1 MPDYSAVS
9 APFGFVPF
17 GPVLRANWYSLVT
30 SIAVATYHGSV
41 MELVGN
47 TLVTP
52 AMGSLP
58 AAVSEETGAA
68 GSIIGAVIGIMD
80 HTYCPAL
87 YIPASAAG
95 NGVIAGYALI
105 ADHPDQLYIA
115 AEDGVTSSLVAAD
128 MGLAIDAIGTTG
140 STVTGRSYMMLNSDT
155 MATTATLAFLLIK
168 PHPDDTFATA
178 TTAGQYTRFI
188 VKINSSAYGSAVA
201 GI

>member
-1 MPDYSAVS
+1 MPDYTGVS
-9 APFGFVPF
+9 APFGFVPY
-17 GPVLRANWYSLVT
+17 GPVLRANWYALVT

-80 HTYCPAL
+80 HTACPAL
-87 YIPASAAG
+87 YIAASAAG

-105 ADHPDQLYIA
+105 ADHPDQLYVA
-115 AEDGVTSSLVAAD
+115 AEDGVTSSLIAAD

-140 STVTGRSYMMLNSDT
+140 STVTGRSYMMLDSNT

-168 PHPDDTFATA
+168 PHPEDTFATA
-178 TTAGQYTRFI
+178 NTAGQYTRFI
-188 VKINSSAYGSAVA
+188 VKLNAAAYGAAVA
-201 GI
+201 GL

>member
-1 MPDYSAVS
+1 MPDYTGVS
-9 APFGFVPF
+9 APFGFIPY
-17 GPVLRANWYSLVT
+17 GPVLRANWYALVT
-30 SIAVATYHGSV
+30 NIAVATYHGSV

-80 HTYCPAL
+80 HTFCPAL
-87 YIPASAAG
+87 YIPANATG
-95 NGVIAGYALI
+95 NSVIAGYALI
-105 ADHPDQLYIA
+105 ADHPDQMYVA

-140 STVTGRSYMMLNSDT
+140 STVTGRSYMMLDSNT

-168 PHPDDTFATA
+168 PHPEDTFATA
-178 TTAGQYTRFI
+178 NTAGQYTRFI
-188 VKINSSAYGSAVA
+188 VKINASAYGSAVA
-201 GI
+201 GL